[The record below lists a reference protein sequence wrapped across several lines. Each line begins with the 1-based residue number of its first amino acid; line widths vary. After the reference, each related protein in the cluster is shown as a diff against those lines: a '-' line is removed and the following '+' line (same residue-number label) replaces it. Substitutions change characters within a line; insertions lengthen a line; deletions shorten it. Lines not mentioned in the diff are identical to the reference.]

1 MTLYCLYTK
10 RDIHFYHAF
19 SFALYFFSTGV
30 SWFFRIYLYV
40 HDELKPAVYI
50 LNGRSFT
57 YITYPLEFSW
67 SLKTNWKIWSFL
79 SVYNFLVFFSTKMTF
94 KKRMTSKSQALISG
108 VQENCLEQSGNF
120 DIILSVR
127 RCIVVQCLFTT
138 IEPSLDWL
146 VLTKLLN

>member
-1 MTLYCLYTK
+1 MTLYCGYTK

-67 SLKTNWKIWSFL
+67 NLKTNWKIWSFFNQ
-79 SVYNFLVFFSTKMTF
+79 STIFWVFFSTKMTF

-108 VQENCLEQSGNF
+108 VQENCLEESGNF
-120 DIILSVR
+120 DIILSVW
-127 RCIVVQCLFTT
+127 RCIVVVQCLFTT
-138 IEPSLDWL
+138 TYRAIPR
-146 VLTKLLN
+146 LTSTH